1 MFWLRWL
8 VTAERSNDPQAAI
21 KSHSVRSPGV
31 GTASEARDGAA
42 AVAVGDAVAAAPLTA
57 GNGCCSGFGSRVSGA
72 SLRLA
77 MMTPQTTT
85 NTRNPTDHASVCVR
99 RLKFGSIST
108 G

>member
-42 AVAVGDAVAAAPLTA
+42 AAAIGDVAFAAPLTA
-57 GNGCCSGFGSRVSGA
+57 ANGFGSGTGSRVSGA
-72 SLRLA
+72 FLLPA

-85 NTRNPTDHASVCVR
+85 NTRNPTDQASVCVR
-99 RLKFGSIST
+99 
-108 G
+108 